1 MWQGIQEFLDKE
13 LMGITMAQLTF
24 SFLAVLAGFLGRFIV
39 SVVLKKVALIASKSK
54 TKVDDIF
61 IESLHSP
68 LRWAVLIIGIYIAL
82 QILPLPE
89 EPVDI
94 ASFVD
99 ALFKGVSILLIVWFG
114 IRLSDRLCA
123 RWAERAENTDSKL
136 DDQAI
141 PILQGT
147 VKVFLVLVGIALFLQ
162 NLGYSV
168 GSLIAG
174 LGLGGAA
181 LALASKDTLANL
193 FGAIVIFWDRP
204 FELGDWVVVEGVEG
218 TVEEVG
224 IRTTRVRTFANAL
237 VTVPNMKLTTASI
250 VNWSKMQKRRIKMTI
265 GVTYDSK
272 PEQLRAGVK
281 AIQDLIAET
290 PELRDDFYL
299 VRFDSFGPSSL
310 DIFIYCFT
318 ATTVWAE
325 FLEVKEQF
333 LLNIMGRF
341 QEIGLEFAFPTQ
353 TVHIANPD
361 SDPDAERPA

>member
-1 MWQGIQEFLDKE
+1 
-13 LMGITMAQLTF
+13 
-24 SFLAVLAGFLGRFIV
+24 
-39 SVVLKKVALIASKSK
+39 
-54 TKVDDIF
+54 
-61 IESLHSP
+61 
-68 LRWAVLIIGIYIAL
+68 
-82 QILPLPE
+82 
-89 EPVDI
+89 
-94 ASFVD
+94 
-99 ALFKGVSILLIVWFG
+99 
-114 IRLSDRLCA
+114 
-123 RWAERAENTDSKL
+123 
-136 DDQAI
+136 
-141 PILQGT
+141 
-147 VKVFLVLVGIALFLQ
+147 
-162 NLGYSV
+162 
-168 GSLIAG
+168 
-174 LGLGGAA
+174 
-181 LALASKDTLANL
+181 
-193 FGAIVIFWDRP
+193 
-204 FELGDWVVVEGVEG
+204 
-218 TVEEVG
+218 
-224 IRTTRVRTFANAL
+224 
-237 VTVPNMKLTTASI
+237 
-250 VNWSKMQKRRIKMTI
+250 MQKRRIKMTI